1 VLPILLDSFHVFAG
15 DEIEP
20 LVLVDWSMCVTG
32 KFKKLVVD
40 EVHACINIS
49 MYQIIGGLYLPLS
62 GTYMYIAVGE
72 T

>member
-1 VLPILLDSFHVFAG
+1 VFPVLLDSFYILAS

-40 EVHACINIS
+40 EVHACTNIS
-49 MYQIIGGLYLPLS
+49 MY
-62 GTYMYIAVGE
+62 
-72 T
+72 